1 MIHLVWALPALAVIG
16 AIASGRA
23 GTLAASLI
31 GLLVALTVALT
42 AAPHAFQVSD
52 AAIALA
58 RGTWIVVPYILG
70 GLLFWQM
77 AIRPGDAAVPAE
89 AVVNDS
95 RARRRLLF
103 AACFL
108 IGPFA
113 ESATGFGVGI
123 IGTMM
128 LVRRLDVAPVYLLA
142 FSLLSQT
149 LILWG
154 GMGSGAIV
162 AAAFARADPTTLA
175 VHASFFFVA
184 FNLLWLPLY
193 WRMADRAGIAASWSE
208 RLNEGMWLGASL
220 VLLIMAT
227 ALLGPET
234 AMLAACGPLI
244 VLRWLADERPARR
257 DLMIAVRRMAPF
269 AALIGW
275 LVITRLVPALED
287 FPLGTGRMTPFAGA
301 PAWSPLFHAGTWLV
315 VAAVLTSLLRGH
327 GSAFPTEI
335 KKGME
340 GGSPRGIEH
349 HHLLDDGQASLGFWD
364 CRWFGARP
372 VRGARPLGGRTHAD
386 HLGRLQRAGQQR
398 ERRQRSLHGFA
409 GEPCHRSRFQRGRRC
424 RPAACRGFV
433 AQHGLAGAPV
443 DRMQPV
449 GYAGP

>member
-1 MIHLVWALPALAVIG
+1 MIHLVWALLALAVIG

-193 WRMADRAGIAASWSE
+193 WRIVPELPQAGVRGST
-208 RLNEGMWLGASL
+208 R
-220 VLLIMAT
+220 V
-227 ALLGPET
+227 
-234 AMLAACGPLI
+234 CGS
-244 VLRWLADERPARR
+244 
-257 DLMIAVRRMAPF
+257 
-269 AALIGW
+269 
-275 LVITRLVPALED
+275 
-287 FPLGTGRMTPFAGA
+287 A
-301 PAWSPLFHAGTWLV
+301 PAS
-315 VAAVLTSLLRGH
+315 S
-327 GSAFPTEI
+327 
-335 KKGME
+335 
-340 GGSPRGIEH
+340 
-349 HHLLDDGQASLGFWD
+349 
-364 CRWFGARP
+364 C
-372 VRGARPLGGRTHAD
+372 
-386 HLGRLQRAGQQR
+386 
-398 ERRQRSLHGFA
+398 
-409 GEPCHRSRFQRGRRC
+409 
-424 RPAACRGFV
+424 
-433 AQHGLAGAPV
+433 
-443 DRMQPV
+443 
-449 GYAGP
+449 